1 MDNVQTT
8 LIFMFIGFT
17 LAILVTLAILAI
29 CSHFVARAAR
39 MKNRSYAS
47 FFWLSILTSPILTG
61 LVVAILPFNAD
72 DPRHP
77 KNKAAATGL
86 LSFTN
91 K

>member
-1 MDNVQTT
+1 MDSYQTAIAVT
-8 LIFMFIGFT
+8 IIIFALIALIS
-17 LAILVTLAILAI
+17 LAIIFI
-29 CSHFVARAAR
+29 CAHFVGRAAR

-47 FFWLSILTSPILTG
+47 FFWLSVLLGPIITG
-61 LVVAILPFNAD
+61 FAVAVLPFNLD

-77 KNKAAATGL
+77 KNKAAASGL

>member
-1 MDNVQTT
+1 MGDVQTAVV
-8 LIFMFIGFT
+8 FMFIGFALVFLLV
-17 LAILVTLAILAI
+17 LALLIVA
-29 CSHFVARAAR
+29 SHFVARAAR

-47 FFWLSILTSPILTG
+47 FFWLSILISPLTTG

-77 KNKAAATGL
+77 KNKAAASGL

-91 K
+91 N

>member
-1 MDNVQTT
+1 MDSIQTT
-8 LIFMFIGFT
+8 LALMVIGFVLALLVG
-17 LAILVTLAILAI
+17 LAILIIAA
-29 CSHFVARAAR
+29 HFVARAAR

-61 LVVAILPFNAD
+61 FVVAVLPFNID

-77 KNKAAATGL
+77 KNKAANSGL

>member
-1 MDNVQTT
+1 MDTYQTAFAVT
-8 LIFMFIGFT
+8 IIVFVLIALVS
-17 LAILVTLAILAI
+17 LAIILVCA
-29 CSHFVARAAR
+29 HFVGRAAR

-47 FFWLSILTSPILTG
+47 FFWLSVLVGPIITG
-61 LVVAILPFNAD
+61 FAVALLPFNLD

-77 KNKAAATGL
+77 KNKAAASGL

>member
-8 LIFMFIGFT
+8 LALMVIGFVLALLVG
-17 LAILVTLAILAI
+17 LAILIIAA
-29 CSHFVARAAR
+29 HFVARAAR

-61 LVVAILPFNAD
+61 FVVAVLPFNID

-77 KNKAAATGL
+77 KNKRSSTGFL
-86 LSFTN
+86 AFTE